1 MVSSAALRG
10 WLLVGGLMAAPVM
23 AGSGGL
29 SVAQAWARP
38 TPPSVT
44 VGVVYL
50 VIENPTPV
58 ADQLL
63 TLSTPAAARVELHE
77 TKTEHGMMQMR
88 PLEALD
94 CPAGARIKSEPNG
107 VHIML
112 VSLTRALK
120 PGATFPLTLTFRKA
134 GEVTVQVMVE
144 NRE

>member
-1 MVSSAALRG
+1 MSSTALRG
-10 WLLVGGLMAAPVM
+10 WLLLGCLMAAPVM
-23 AGSGGL
+23 AGNSGL

-50 VIENPTPV
+50 VIDNATPV

-63 TLSTPAAARVELHE
+63 TLSTPAATRVELHE
-77 TKTEHGMMQMR
+77 TKTVQGMMQMR
-88 PLEALD
+88 PLEALE
-94 CPAGARIKSEPNG
+94 CPAGARVKSEPNG

-112 VSLTRALK
+112 VSLTQALK
-120 PGATFPLTLTFRKA
+120 SGATFPLTLTFRKA
-134 GEVTVQVMVE
+134 GPVTVQVVVE